1 MDAATTVLL
10 SLGLAAD
17 AFAVSISSG
26 LAIKHMKVNKAL
38 KIALFFGG
46 FQALMPLIGWFA
58 GLSLSFWITPIDHW
72 IAFGLLSFIG
82 GKMIYESLQTEE
94 CEKKFNPLDTGT
106 LITLS
111 VATSLDALAVGIGLA
126 LLKTAIAPVV
136 SAIGFITFFVVFAGV
151 FIGNKCGDLF
161 GNKIEFLGGLILI
174 AIGSNILWSH
184 LTEASLVMGNG

>member
-1 MDAATTVLL
+1 MDAPTTILL

-17 AFAVSISSG
+17 AFAVAVSSG

-46 FQALMPLIGWFA
+46 FQALMPVIGWLIG
-58 GLSLSFWITPIDHW
+58 LSFSSLITPIDHW

-82 GKMIYESLQTEE
+82 GRMIYESLQGEE

-111 VATSLDALAVGIGLA
+111 VATSIDALAVGLGFAVLKDSIALA
-126 LLKTAIAPVV
+126 VT
-136 SAIGFITFFVVFAGV
+136 AIGFVTFFLVFAGV
-151 FIGNKCGDLF
+151 FIGHKCGNLF
-161 GNKIEFLGGLILI
+161 GNKIELLGGGILI

-184 LTEASLVMGNG
+184 LTAASAVITH

>member
-1 MDAATTVLL
+1 MDAATTILL

-17 AFAVSISSG
+17 AFAVAVSSG

-46 FQALMPLIGWFA
+46 FQALMPVLGWFF
-58 GLSLSFWITPIDHW
+58 GLSFSFLITPIDHW

-94 CEKKFNPLDTGT
+94 GEKKFNPLDTGT

-111 VATSLDALAVGIGLA
+111 VATSIDALAVGIGFA
-126 LLKTAIAPVV
+126 VLKTAIGPVA

-151 FIGNKCGDLF
+151 FIGHKCGNLF
-161 GNKIEFLGGLILI
+161 GNKIELLGGVILI
-174 AIGSNILWSH
+174 AIGSNILFSH
-184 LTEASLVMGNG
+184 LTEASAVISH

>member
-1 MDAATTVLL
+1 MDAATTVFL

-17 AFAVSISSG
+17 AFAVAVSSG

-46 FQALMPLIGWFA
+46 FQALMPVIGWFV
-58 GLSLSFWITPIDHW
+58 GLTFSFLITPIDHW

-82 GKMIYESLQTEE
+82 GRMIYESLQSEE

-111 VATSLDALAVGIGLA
+111 VATSIDALAVGIGFAVLKDSIALA
-126 LLKTAIAPVV
+126 VT
-136 SAIGFITFFVVFAGV
+136 AIGFITFFLAFAGV
-151 FIGNKCGDLF
+151 FIGHKCGNLF
-161 GNKIEFLGGLILI
+161 ANKIEFLGGAILI
-174 AIGSNILWSH
+174 FIGSRILFMH
-184 LTEASLVMGNG
+184 LTEVPLVMGQ

>member
-1 MDAATTVLL
+1 MDAATTILL

-17 AFAVSISSG
+17 AFAVAVSSG

-46 FQALMPLIGWFA
+46 FQALMPVVGWLIG
-58 GLSLSFWITPIDHW
+58 LSFSFLITPIDHW

-82 GKMIYESLQTEE
+82 GRMIYESLQSEE

-111 VATSLDALAVGIGLA
+111 VATSIDALAVGLGFA
-126 LLKTAIAPVV
+126 VLKDSIAPAVT
-136 SAIGFITFFVVFAGV
+136 AIGFITFFLAFAGV
-151 FIGNKCGDLF
+151 FIGHKCGNLF
-161 GNKIEFLGGLILI
+161 ANKIEILGGAILI
-174 AIGSNILWSH
+174 FIGSRILFLH
-184 LTEASLVMGNG
+184 LTEVPLVMGN

>member
-17 AFAVSISSG
+17 AFAVAVSSG

-46 FQALMPLIGWFA
+46 FQALMPVIGWLIG
-58 GLSLSFWITPIDHW
+58 LSFSFLITPIDHW

-82 GKMIYESLQTEE
+82 GRMIYESLQSEE

-111 VATSLDALAVGIGLA
+111 VATSIDALAVGLGFAVLKDSIALA
-126 LLKTAIAPVV
+126 VT
-136 SAIGFITFFVVFAGV
+136 AIGFITFFLAFAGV
-151 FIGNKCGDLF
+151 FIGHKFGNLF
-161 GNKIEFLGGLILI
+161 ANKIEILGGAILI
-174 AIGSNILWSH
+174 FIGSRILFMH
-184 LTEASLVMGNG
+184 LTEVPLVIGN